1 MEMMQRIHAVRRE
14 LAIEIEC
21 ERFDATL
28 EGRRHGLSRELAQ
41 AIWKRVCADGT
52 DGFGRRDE
60 DDVRRRFH
68 ALAARIASRG
78 GRPHGD
84 PRQIARVT
92 AEITGDAIA
101 WVVDDGA
108 GGTPG
113 RGAAAR
119 DTRRWA
125 RPDATGTTGMHGAP
139 RATRAS
145 RAVIAARA
153 RSAEPAPA
161 ADPVVPAEPGG
172 PVPDADWAVL
182 LDRARA
188 RARLAAGGDG
198 GAPLPGALRRRLER
212 HFEVDLGD
220 ARVHIEPIAE
230 IAAPAVEVPSGG
242 PV

>member
-1 MEMMQRIHAVRRE
+1 MMRIHAVRRD
-14 LAIEIEC
+14 LAMER

-28 EGRRHGLSRELAQ
+28 EGRRHGLSRELAL

-52 DGFGRRDE
+52 DAFGRRNE

-78 GRPHGD
+78 GRTSD
-84 PRQIARVT
+84 EPRRIARVT

-101 WVVDDGA
+101 WVVDDSA
-108 GGTPG
+108 GRVSG

-125 RPDATGTTGMHGAP
+125 QPDATGATGMHGAP
-139 RATRAS
+139 RATRGS

-153 RSAEPAPA
+153 RSAEPAAVVDPA
-161 ADPVVPAEPGG
+161 VPADPAG
-172 PVPDADWAVL
+172 PVPDVDWAVL

-188 RARLAAGGDG
+188 RARRAAGGDEG
-198 GAPLPGALRRRLER
+198 GEPLPGGLRRRLER
-212 HFEVDLGD
+212 HFDVDLGD
-220 ARVHIEPIAE
+220 ARVHIEAIAAP
-230 IAAPAVEVPSGG
+230 AAPAVEGRSGG